1 MCNGTVA
8 RFGAGGL
15 EGVEGDEK
23 VEKHTK
29 EKERSSLALNG
40 ASAGVFMRLR
50 TSTLGQA
57 G

>member
-40 ASAGVFMRLR
+40 ASVGVFMRLW
-50 TSTLGQA
+50 TSTLEQA